1 LCAKTGRDR
10 RAIDVSVFAAPTGRA
25 ELERLQ
31 KLGVNRV
38 VAVLPT
44 LPESESLKVLDG
56 YAELVRWGRELE

>member
-1 LCAKTGRDR
+1 
-10 RAIDVSVFAAPTGRA
+10 
-25 ELERLQ
+25 
-31 KLGVNRV
+31 V